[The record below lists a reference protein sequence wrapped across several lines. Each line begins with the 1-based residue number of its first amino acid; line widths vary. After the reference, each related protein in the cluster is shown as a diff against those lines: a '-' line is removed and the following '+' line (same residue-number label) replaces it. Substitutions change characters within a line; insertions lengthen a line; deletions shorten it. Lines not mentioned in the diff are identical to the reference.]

1 MDYEELITQLNLDLD
16 NKESQEEAKILKAK
30 LKRKSFIL
38 LLLSSIFIG
47 LSLITFIIL
56 LILGLKSF
64 NETIL
69 FSIIPFVLMV
79 ISIFGLFFGVS
90 YRTLAKSIIL
100 DEKMDEN

>member
-30 LKRKSFIL
+30 LERKSFIL

-79 ISIFGLFFGVS
+79 FSIFGLFFGVS
-90 YRTLAKSIIL
+90 YRALAKSIII

>member
-30 LKRKSFIL
+30 LERKSFVL

-79 ISIFGLFFGVS
+79 FSIFGLFFGVS
-90 YRTLAKSIIL
+90 YRALAKSIII

>member
-30 LKRKSFIL
+30 LERKSLIL
-38 LLLSSIFIG
+38 LLLSSILIG

-90 YRTLAKSIIL
+90 YRTLAKSIII

>member
-30 LKRKSFIL
+30 LERKSFIL
-38 LLLSSIFIG
+38 LLLSSILIG

-90 YRTLAKSIIL
+90 YRALAKSIIL

>member
-16 NKESQEEAKILKAK
+16 NKERQEEAKILKDK
-30 LKRKSFIL
+30 LHKKSLIL
-38 LLLSSIFIG
+38 LLLSSILIG

-90 YRTLAKSIIL
+90 YRALAKSIII